1 MDSQKVPKLLL
12 LMGCLKVM
20 DWRGVGELKD
30 IWVGKKKSEV
40 FFSSYLGAN
49 WSTVSITVC

>member
-1 MDSQKVPKLLL
+1 MDSQKVLELFLLI
-12 LMGCLKVM
+12 GCLKVM

-30 IWVGKKKSEV
+30 IWVGKKSEV